1 MKTNGSSEESLKLIR
16 SIIVKPPPRDEELDP
31 KQLDLSNHYNATIYH
46 HSGWHG
52 NHENFDLRFLPE
64 KYKNSGEIPFDIRG
78 IIQLESGTF
87 AWSDGNTDTANSTG
101 FVKGLNQF
109 YPNEVK
115 DIPVNSTT
123 SKIHFLMSSI
133 FGKEEN
139 GISVAKFVIHYE
151 DNTQEEKP
159 IIFGDDLL
167 GWMHVSQSSSVK
179 SESVGWIGS
188 NNLGNRRILTKP
200 VWNNPFP
207 EKVISHIDF
216 ISELKAAAP
225 FVVGITLE

>member
-1 MKTNGSSEESLKLIR
+1 MISSALDSVGLNPSDTLGRFPHQLSGGQRQRLMLARCLLCKPEIIIADEPVSMVDASLR
-16 SIIVKPPPRDEELDP
+16 ASI
-31 KQLDLSNHYNATIYH
+31 LDLM
-46 HSGWHG
+46 
-52 NHENFDLRFLPE
+52 LRL
-64 KYKNSGEIPFDIRG
+64 
-78 IIQLESGTF
+78 
-87 AWSDGNTDTANSTG
+87 
-101 FVKGLNQF
+101 
-109 YPNEVK
+109 
-115 DIPVNSTT
+115 
-123 SKIHFLMSSI
+123 
-133 FGKEEN
+133 KEEN

-179 SESVGWIGS
+179 SESVGWIGP